1 MSEDFRKKDGAY
13 HHGDLKSA
21 LIEAASVIL
30 ETRGAD
36 ALTLREAARRAGVSE
51 AAPYRH
57 FPDKAALIDAVVEQS
72 LTALVEDVSAAMSPF
87 AGEGRRALEAGAGAM
102 LAFAFGQSGRYR
114 LLFLP
119 RSEPQARFH
128 EIVALFAAE
137 APSLSAARHLWAA
150 IHGAAVLVLTGQIS
164 QSQAQEIARTALAQ
178 N

>member
-1 MSEDFRKKDGAY
+1 MSEDFRKRDGVY

-21 LIEAASVIL
+21 LLEAAAIIL

-72 LTALVEDVSAAMSPF
+72 LTAMVEEVSSAMAPF
-87 AGEGRRALEAGAGAM
+87 AGEGRRAVEAGAEAM
-102 LAFAFGQSGRYR
+102 LSFAFAQSGRYR

-119 RSEPQARFH
+119 RSQPHPRFH
-128 EIVALFAAE
+128 EIVDLLAAE
-137 APSLSAARHLWAA
+137 APSLKAARHLWATL
-150 IHGAAVLVLTGQIS
+150 HGAAALALTGEIS
-164 QSQAQEIARTALAQ
+164 QSQAQEIVRTALAQ
-178 N
+178 D